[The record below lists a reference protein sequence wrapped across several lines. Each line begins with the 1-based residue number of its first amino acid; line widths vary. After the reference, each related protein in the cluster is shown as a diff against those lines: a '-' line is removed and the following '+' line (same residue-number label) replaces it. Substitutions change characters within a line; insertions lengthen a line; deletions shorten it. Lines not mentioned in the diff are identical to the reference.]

1 MFVKDLAGLGLRPED
16 LSDFFMAY
24 DFKTCHFSLS
34 KLQLAIVAYSKQS
47 WNCLCI
53 NRSAFRD

>member
-34 KLQLAIVAYSKQS
+34 KLQLVSVSTGLHLGIETTTDQK
-47 WNCLCI
+47 
-53 NRSAFRD
+53 